1 MKETFQWLLEGSGAV
16 TIFDKCMLFI
26 VKIIYLVLRTSLR
39 ITLGKVRRDR
49 LCAKHDLDFGT
60 LWYKFYKILNHSNEP
75 LLKLKMPKYNL
86 QFYCRNNKDDFT
98 TMTMREDEI
107 IRHFNTKQGDIVVDV
122 GAHIGKYTIIASKRV
137 GANGKVIAIEAH
149 PGNYEMLN
157 RNIKLNGLTNV
168 TTLNY
173 AVYSK
178 ESKIRLYMPD
188 EEFGYTMHH
197 SIMFSYLSPKYSLK
211 GKENEKFIEVNANT
225 LDNLLQ
231 KNGISREVNW
241 IKIDVEGAEFEVLK
255 GATEILSNSKDI
267 CLLIEVHNPYDTN
280 HYKQIIDFLKHYNF
294 KIQFEKIYDNA
305 ERHIIAR
312 KN

>member
-39 ITLGKVRRDR
+39 ITLGKERRDR
-49 LCAKHDLDFGT
+49 LCAKYDLDFGT
-60 LWYKFYKILNHSNEP
+60 LWYKFYKILNRSNEP

-86 QFYCRNNKDDFT
+86 QFYCRNNRDDFT

-168 TTLNY
+168 T
-173 AVYSK
+173 
-178 ESKIRLYMPD
+178 
-188 EEFGYTMHH
+188 
-197 SIMFSYLSPKYSLK
+197 
-211 GKENEKFIEVNANT
+211 
-225 LDNLLQ
+225 
-231 KNGISREVNW
+231 
-241 IKIDVEGAEFEVLK
+241 
-255 GATEILSNSKDI
+255 
-267 CLLIEVHNPYDTN
+267 
-280 HYKQIIDFLKHYNF
+280 
-294 KIQFEKIYDNA
+294 
-305 ERHIIAR
+305 
-312 KN
+312 

>member
-26 VKIIYLVLRTSLR
+26 VKIIYLILRTSLR
-39 ITLGKVRRDR
+39 ITLGKERRDR

-60 LWYKFYKILNHSNEP
+60 LWYKFYKILNRSNEP

-137 GANGKVIAIEAH
+137 GENGKVIAIEAH

-178 ESKIRLYMPD
+178 ESKIKLFLP
-188 EEFGYTMHH
+188 G
-197 SIMFSYLSPKYSLK
+197 
-211 GKENEKFIEVNANT
+211 GKSNHTIYNTLISSRATNEEKFVEVNANT
-225 LDNLLQ
+225 LDSLLLQ
-231 KNGISREVNW
+231 GGISHAEVNW

-255 GATEILSNSKDI
+255 GAHDIMSNSNNI
-267 CLLIEVHNPYDTN
+267 TFLIEIHNLEDGKNLYRPIMD
-280 HYKQIIDFLKHYNF
+280 LMEKHKF
-294 KIQFEKIYDNA
+294 KVEFENTYDNG
-305 ERHIIAR
+305 EKHIILH
-312 KN
+312 KQLPVL